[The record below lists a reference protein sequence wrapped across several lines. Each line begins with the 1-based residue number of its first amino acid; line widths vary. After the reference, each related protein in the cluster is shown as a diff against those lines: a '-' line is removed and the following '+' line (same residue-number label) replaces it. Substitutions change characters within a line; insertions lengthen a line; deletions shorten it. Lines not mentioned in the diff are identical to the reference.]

1 MTIRTMSRHPIEI
14 SQSVSLGALAVIQL
28 VKGPSPASTNSLIDP
43 WTQTALAWL
52 LIGSAVIC
60 LAGIVWPDI
69 PMGLYL
75 EAGGLS
81 GLGFAGAAYT
91 GLIVCVV
98 PHWLSTSGFWFVLSI
113 AIGCLGRSFQIY
125 RSLRHAVVQAD
136 RVESGDL

>member
-1 MTIRTMSRHPIEI
+1 MTLRAMSRHPIEI
-14 SQSVSLGALAVIQL
+14 SQCLSLGAMAIIQL
-28 VKGPSPASTNSLIDP
+28 TQGPSPSSTNSVIDP

-52 LIGSAVIC
+52 LIVSSIIGV
-60 LAGIVWPDI
+60 AGIAWRDI

-98 PHWLSTSGFWFVLSI
+98 PHWFSTSGFWFVLSI
-113 AIGCLGRSFQIY
+113 SVGCLGRSFQIY
-125 RSLRHAVVQAD
+125 RSLRHAVVKAD
-136 RVESGDL
+136 RGERGDL

>member
-1 MTIRTMSRHPIEI
+1 MTIHTMSRHPIEI
-14 SQSVSLGALAVIQL
+14 SQCLSLGAMAIIQL
-28 VKGPSPASTNSLIDP
+28 TQGPSPSSTNSGIDP

-52 LIGSAVIC
+52 LVGSAVVG
-60 LAGIVWPDI
+60 LAGIIWPDI

-98 PHWLSTSGFWFVLSI
+98 PHWFSTSGFWFVLSI
-113 AIGCLGRSFQIY
+113 SIGCLGRSFQIY
-125 RSLRHAVVQAD
+125 RSLRRAIVEAD
-136 RVESGDL
+136 RGERADS